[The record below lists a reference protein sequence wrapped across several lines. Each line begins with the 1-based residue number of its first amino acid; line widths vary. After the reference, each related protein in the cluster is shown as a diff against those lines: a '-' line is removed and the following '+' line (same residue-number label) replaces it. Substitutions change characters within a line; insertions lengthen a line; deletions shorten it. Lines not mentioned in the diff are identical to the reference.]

1 MAAPLTFGELRQGT
15 TSWVRRDLN
24 RTLRVGAISFAVSW
38 LVNFIVIT
46 NWGAALGNVIG
57 GATNGTQGVG
67 AAYMAIMSLVVTSL
81 IVYGMEAGWSDLR
94 KSFVAIPKAVG
105 RMFRQH
111 GVRMWSIIFWGTAV
125 TLLTSGILDPT
136 LAAAFGLGFLAFA
149 PTAITGLLGKLIT
162 GVWMWVIG
170 LVAPKARPHAP
181 GLGGQLVGMVGAG
194 FGFLLASQ
202 ATETAFQLIAA
213 GALVALSY
221 FVLLNS
227 SSKVTSTSA
236 FMLIGLAFWIA
247 GEGIAHAV
255 QGCCEE
261 SYHALDPGLEAAG
274 LSAIAGLAGGVA
286 GILGAGVGSVLATH
300 PMDPS
305 LWDDAPPSDRPVVT
319 ADPIPEGPTRPTT
332 IVLEGDAAR
341 DTLAAWQKANAD
353 GGQVDLGLPDG
364 DQWGGTVSDPE
375 GTTARTDF
383 TGTRGRVTGVGP
395 VVTGD
400 DGSIS
405 ISVDVTAYTPPA
417 PVAPS
422 APPVAGMAPTVPTAD
437 EPPPEVPSDMTD
449 DEPPPAPTAGVTPP
463 APDVGEVIADSAAA
477 ERRAPSRK
485 PPDGS
490 NPGTYAEWMGRVANG
505 TLPPADITALDGLIR
520 GTRTEVTVSGTLIGR
535 WAPMVGATEPRTDGV
550 AFRFPTGDRILIRVG
565 GGQIEIKHEAS
576 LVSLFADAVADS
588 AGEAGVKIPKIES
601 MVAGARGPIDGF
613 NRAIAGSGRQVE
625 SISRN
630 PDGSITIRT
639 RPAG

>member
-247 GEGIAHAV
+247 GEGIAARCRAV
-255 QGCCEE
+255 AR
-261 SYHALDPGLEAAG
+261 SRTTRLTRVSRLPDSRRSPDSPAG
-274 LSAIAGLAGGVA
+274 S
-286 GILGAGVGSVLATH
+286 LGFSEQGSVRC
-300 PMDPS
+300 S
-305 LWDDAPPSDRPVVT
+305 PPIRWTP
-319 ADPIPEGPTRPTT
+319 RC
-332 IVLEGDAAR
+332 
-341 DTLAAWQKANAD
+341 
-353 GGQVDLGLPDG
+353 
-364 DQWGGTVSDPE
+364 
-375 GTTARTDF
+375 GTTH
-383 TGTRGRVTGVGP
+383 
-395 VVTGD
+395 
-400 DGSIS
+400 
-405 ISVDVTAYTPPA
+405 
-417 PVAPS
+417 
-422 APPVAGMAPTVPTAD
+422 
-437 EPPPEVPSDMTD
+437 
-449 DEPPPAPTAGVTPP
+449 
-463 APDVGEVIADSAAA
+463 
-477 ERRAPSRK
+477 RR
-485 PPDGS
+485 
-490 NPGTYAEWMGRVANG
+490 
-505 TLPPADITALDGLIR
+505 LID
-520 GTRTEVTVSGTLIGR
+520 R
-535 WAPMVGATEPRTDGV
+535 W
-550 AFRFPTGDRILIRVG
+550 
-565 GGQIEIKHEAS
+565 
-576 LVSLFADAVADS
+576 
-588 AGEAGVKIPKIES
+588 
-601 MVAGARGPIDGF
+601 
-613 NRAIAGSGRQVE
+613 
-625 SISRN
+625 
-630 PDGSITIRT
+630 
-639 RPAG
+639 